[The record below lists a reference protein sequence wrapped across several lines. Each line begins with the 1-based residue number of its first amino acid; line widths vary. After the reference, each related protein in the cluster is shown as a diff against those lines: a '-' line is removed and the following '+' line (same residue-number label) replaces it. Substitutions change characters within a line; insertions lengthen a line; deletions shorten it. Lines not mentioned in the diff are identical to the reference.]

1 MVSIRKPR
9 SRLLTTVLFACLLVS
24 GRTALATH
32 AYEHDLAAVPSD
44 CTVCVLGYAFK
55 DDPVPGTEAPNGAVV
70 HKIRSISGDTVTAI
84 PTRSPYRA
92 RAPPTPIG

>member
-24 GRTALATH
+24 GRAALAAH
-32 AYEHDLAAVPSD
+32 VYEHDLAAAPSD
-44 CTVCVLGYAFK
+44 CTVCALGHAFK
-55 DDPVPGTEAPNGAVV
+55 DDLVSSAEAPNCAVV
-70 HKIRSISGDTVTAI
+70 HENRPISGDAVVVN
-84 PTRSPYRA
+84 PPRSPYRA